1 MISSPSPNVTSM
13 LNVLC
18 PMHVVLNATGH
29 VVHTGPTLTKVFGGD
44 SLSGRRFLELF
55 ELKRPKLGSNMQDLL
70 SAKGKRLHFMLRHR
84 SRAEMKGV
92 LLPLPENG
100 ALGPPGGALINLS
113 FGISVVEAVQA
124 FNLSDADFAITDLAV
139 ELLYLVEAKSA
150 AMQASRKLNTRLQGA
165 KIDAEERAFTD
176 TLTGLRNRRALEP
189 VVSRLIETG
198 EDFALMQLDLDH
210 FKAVNDTMGHAAGDH
225 VLREVAVILR
235 EETRDG
241 DTIIRVGGD
250 EFVLIFAPI
259 VEARTLAQIST
270 RLIERLQQPI
280 DFNGQECRISGSI
293 GSTLS
298 RQYEPPTLERM
309 MEDADLALYRA
320 KSEGR
325 GRQIAFDEHLRDT
338 EPYMGELA
346 DTKNGQFAASPILF
360 PVPSKERSE
369 YLVPTVPD
377 RYR

>member
-1 MISSPSPNVTSM
+1 MIPSPSPNVTSM
-13 LNVLC
+13 LDVLC

-29 VVHTGPTLTKVFGGD
+29 VVHTGPTLTKIFGGD
-44 SLSGRRFLELF
+44 RLNGKRFLELF
-55 ELKRPKLGSNMQDLL
+55 ELKRPKLGPNMQDLL

-113 FGISVVEAVQA
+113 FGISVVDAVQA
-124 FNLSDADFAITDLAV
+124 FNLSDADFAITDLTV

-165 KIDAEERAFTD
+165 KIAAEERAFSD

-210 FKAVNDTMGHAAGDH
+210 FKAVNDTKGHAAGDH
-225 VLREVAVILR
+225 VLREVAAILR
-235 EETRDG
+235 EETRDD
-241 DTIIRVGGD
+241 DTIVRVGGD

-259 VEARTLAQIST
+259 VEAETLARISA
-270 RLIERLQQPI
+270 RLIKRLEQPI
-280 DFNGQECRISGSI
+280 EFNGQACRISGSI

-298 RQYEPPTLERM
+298 SQYERPSLERM
-309 MEDADLALYRA
+309 MEDADLALYQA

-325 GRQIAFDEHLRDT
+325 GRQIAFEKPLQAST
-338 EPYMGELA
+338 PQKEEPATRKQMRIA
-346 DTKNGQFAASPILF
+346 PPPIQFPL
-360 PVPSKERSE
+360 PDKERSE
-369 YLVPTVPD
+369 HLVPTVPD

>member
-13 LNVLC
+13 LDVLC

-44 SLSGRRFLELF
+44 RLNGKRFLELF
-55 ELKRPKLGSNMQDLL
+55 ELKRPKLGPNMQDLL

-124 FNLSDADFAITDLAV
+124 FNLSDADFAITDLTV

-165 KIDAEERAFTD
+165 KIAAEERAYTD

-189 VVSRLIETG
+189 VVSRLIEAG

-210 FKAVNDTMGHAAGDH
+210 FKAVNDTKGHAAGDH
-225 VLREVAVILR
+225 VLREVAEVLR
-235 EETRDG
+235 EETRDD

-250 EFVLIFAPI
+250 EFVLIFATI
-259 VEARTLAQIST
+259 VEARTLAQISA
-270 RLIERLQQPI
+270 RLIERLQRPI
-280 DFNGQECRISGSI
+280 DFNGQACRISGSM

-298 RQYEPPTLERM
+298 CQYEHPNLERM
-309 MEDADLALYRA
+309 MEDADLALYQA

-325 GRQIAFDEHLRDT
+325 GRQIAFDERLRGITSKD
-338 EPYMGELA
+338 
-346 DTKNGQFAASPILF
+346 DQFAKTDEVREVKTPVLF
-360 PVPSKERSE
+360 PLPSKEQRE